1 MYTSHQ
7 YRFIQCCYIQNERAA
22 GGAPE
27 PPITL
32 EHIDAQAIEAGGS
45 RLSATYRPASAALSL
60 RSYGCPAGSRN
71 PQPATRPATALAIS
85 PSRLEKKSS
94 PNKAASA
101 SPAASSA
108 RKASAVITR
117 RPGIPSLDLK
127 DIQQENQGKSAS
139 KAAQM
144 LSPSSPGAGARQALQ
159 ESPTKYVERF
169 LMSGIDASVFCC
181 VPGMLVMQ
189 VSKQSS
195 SCKHTPASKGATL
208 AGVYQKCARAACKF
222 DCTPDCTVAIIVLLL
237 V

>member
-1 MYTSHQ
+1 MHKLSKLAAHVCPQHTDQLVLLFLCAHMVVLLVHETRNLQHVQPQRLQSHLQ
-7 YRFIQCCYIQNERAA
+7 
-22 GGAPE
+22 
-27 PPITL
+27 
-32 EHIDAQAIEAGGS
+32 
-45 RLSATYRPASAALSL
+45 
-60 RSYGCPAGSRN
+60 
-71 PQPATRPATALAIS
+71 
-85 PSRLEKKSS
+85 SS

-101 SPAASSA
+101 SPAASPA

-222 DCTPDCTVAIIVLLL
+222 DCTPDCTVAIVVLLL